1 MLCVFGSGGRGWE
14 IMRIKD
20 KIQQWSDSLKP
31 LSGTDRLEYIIELGR
46 KLLPLDDRFK
56 IDSFK
61 IHGCAS
67 NLWLVPRFEKDTLML
82 SADADAFITK
92 GTAYMVLDILNG
104 QRYGSI
110 KKIKREDFAPMGMAE
125 LLSVQRQNGLGLLIT
140 TIKKYADSR

>member
-1 MLCVFGSGGRGWE
+1 
-14 IMRIKD
+14 MRIKD
-20 KIQQWSDSLKP
+20 KIQQWAENLKP

-46 KLLPLDDRFK
+46 KLTPLDDRFK

-67 NLWLVPRFEKDTLML
+67 NLWLVPKFKADTLIL
-82 SADADAFITK
+82 AADADAFITK

-104 QRYGSI
+104 QSYGSI
-110 KKIKREDFAPMGMAE
+110 KKIKREDFAPLGMAE

>member
-20 KIQQWSDSLKP
+20 KIQQWSDNLKP

-46 KLLPLDDRFK
+46 KLLPLDDKLK

-67 NLWLVPRFEKDTLML
+67 NLWLVPPFEKDTLLL
-82 SADADAFITK
+82 SADAEAFITK
-92 GTAYMVLDILNG
+92 GTAYIVLDILNG

-110 KKIKREDFAPMGMAE
+110 KKIKREDFAPLGMAE

>member
-1 MLCVFGSGGRGWE
+1 MNA
-14 IMRIKD
+14 RIKK
-20 KIQQWSDSLKP
+20 KITLWANNLKS

-46 KLLPLDDRFK
+46 RLTPLEGNLK

-67 NLWLVPRFEKDTLML
+67 NLWLVPQFKADTLIL

-92 GTAYMVLDILNG
+92 GTAYMVLDCLSG
-104 QRYGSI
+104 ERCGTLT
-110 KKIKREDFAPMGMAE
+110 KIKREHFAPLGMAE

-140 TIKKYADSR
+140 KIQQYADTHINSCHSR

>member
-20 KIQQWSDSLKP
+20 KIQQWSDNLKL
-31 LSGTDRLEYIIELGR
+31 LSGMDRLEYIIELGR
-46 KLLPLDDRFK
+46 KLVPLDDRFK

-67 NLWLVPRFEKDTLML
+67 NLWLVPRFEKDILIL

-110 KKIKREDFAPMGMAE
+110 KKIKREDFAPLGMAE

>member
-20 KIQQWSDSLKP
+20 KIQQWSDNLKL
-31 LSGTDRLEYIIELGR
+31 LSGMDRLEYIIELGR
-46 KLLPLDDRFK
+46 KLVPLDDRFK

-67 NLWLVPRFEKDTLML
+67 NLWLVPKFEKDTLVL

-110 KKIKREDFAPMGMAE
+110 KKIKREDFAPLGMAE

>member
-1 MLCVFGSGGRGWE
+1 
-14 IMRIKD
+14 MRIKD
-20 KIQQWSDSLKP
+20 KIQQWSDNLKP

-46 KLLPLDDRFK
+46 KLLPLDDNLK

-67 NLWLVPRFEKDTLML
+67 NLWLVPRFEKDTLLL

-104 QRYGSI
+104 QSYGSI
-110 KKIKREDFAPMGMAE
+110 KKIKREDFAPMGMVE

>member
-1 MLCVFGSGGRGWE
+1 MK
-14 IMRIKD
+14 IKD
-20 KIQQWSDSLKP
+20 KIQQWADNLKL
-31 LSGTDRLEYIIELGR
+31 LSGMDRLEYIIELGR
-46 KLLPLDDRFK
+46 KLLPLDDNLK

-67 NLWLVPRFEKDTLML
+67 NLWLVPRFQKDTLLL

-104 QRYGSI
+104 QSYGSI
-110 KKIKREDFAPMGMAE
+110 KKIKREDFAPLGMAE

>member
-14 IMRIKD
+14 IMKIKD
-20 KIQQWSDSLKP
+20 KIQQWADSLKP
-31 LSGTDRLEYIIELGR
+31 LSGMDRLEYIIELGR

-67 NLWLVPRFEKDTLML
+67 NLWLVPRFEKDTLVL

-110 KKIKREDFAPMGMAE
+110 KKIKREDFAPLGMAE

>member
-1 MLCVFGSGGRGWE
+1 MLYVFGSGGRGWE

-20 KIQQWSDSLKP
+20 KIQQWADNLKP
-31 LSGTDRLEYIIELGR
+31 LSGMDRLEYIIELGR
-46 KLLPLDDRFK
+46 KLLPLDEKFK

-67 NLWLVPRFEKDTLML
+67 NLWLVPKFEKDTLVL

-110 KKIKREDFAPMGMAE
+110 KKIKREDFAPLGMAE

>member
-20 KIQQWSDSLKP
+20 KIQQWSDNLKP

-46 KLLPLDDRFK
+46 KLLPLDDKLK

-110 KKIKREDFAPMGMAE
+110 KKIKREDFAPLGMAE

>member
-20 KIQQWSDSLKP
+20 KIQQWADSLKS
-31 LSGTDRLEYIIELGR
+31 LSGMDRLEYIIELGR
-46 KLLPLDDRFK
+46 KLPPLDEKFK

-67 NLWLVPRFEKDTLML
+67 NLWLVPRFEKDTLVL

-110 KKIKREDFAPMGMAE
+110 KKIKREDFAPLGMAE

>member
-1 MLCVFGSGGRGWE
+1 
-14 IMRIKD
+14 MRIKD
-20 KIQQWSDSLKP
+20 KIEQWAENLKP
-31 LSGTDRLEYIIELGR
+31 LSGMDRLEYIIELGR
-46 KLLPLDDRFK
+46 KLLPLDNRFK

-82 SADADAFITK
+82 SADADAFITQ

-110 KKIKREDFAPMGMAE
+110 KKIKREDFAPLGMAE

-140 TIKKYADSR
+140 TIKKYAASR

>member
-1 MLCVFGSGGRGWE
+1 MLYVFGSGGRGWE

-20 KIQQWSDSLKP
+20 KIKQWSDNLKP

-46 KLLPLDDRFK
+46 KLLPLDDKLK

-67 NLWLVPRFEKDTLML
+67 NLWLVPQFEKDTLML

-110 KKIKREDFAPMGMAE
+110 KKIKREDFAPLGMAE

>member
-1 MLCVFGSGGRGWE
+1 MLYVFGSGGRGWE

-20 KIQQWSDSLKP
+20 KIQQWSDNLKP
-31 LSGTDRLEYIIELGR
+31 LSGMDRLEYIIELGR

-67 NLWLVPRFEKDTLML
+67 NLWLVPRFEKDTLVL
-82 SADADAFITK
+82 SADAEAFITK

-110 KKIKREDFAPMGMAE
+110 KKIKREDFAPLGMAE

>member
-20 KIQQWSDSLKP
+20 KIQQWADNLKP

-67 NLWLVPRFEKDTLML
+67 NLWLVPHFVKDTLVL
-82 SADADAFITK
+82 SADAEAFITK

-110 KKIKREDFAPMGMAE
+110 KKIKREDFAPLGMAE

>member
-1 MLCVFGSGGRGWE
+1 MK
-14 IMRIKD
+14 IKD
-20 KIQQWSDSLKP
+20 KIQQWSDNLKL
-31 LSGTDRLEYIIELGR
+31 LSGMDRLEYIIELGR

-110 KKIKREDFAPMGMAE
+110 KKIKREDFAPLGMAE

>member
-20 KIQQWSDSLKP
+20 KIQQWSDNLKS
-31 LSGTDRLEYIIELGR
+31 LSGMDRLEYIIELGR
-46 KLLPLDDRFK
+46 KLLPLDDRLK

-67 NLWLVPRFEKDTLML
+67 NLWLVPYFEKDTLML

-110 KKIKREDFAPMGMAE
+110 KKIKREDFAPLGMAE